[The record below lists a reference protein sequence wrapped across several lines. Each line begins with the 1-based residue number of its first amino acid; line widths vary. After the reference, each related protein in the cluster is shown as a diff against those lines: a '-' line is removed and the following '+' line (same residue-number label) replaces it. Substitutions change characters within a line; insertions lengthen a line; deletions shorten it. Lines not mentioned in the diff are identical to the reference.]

1 MSRMSTQ
8 LRMANQTF
16 KVAKKRRRCLKKR
29 YRDRPEAL
37 AALRHLQ
44 ENSERETVPLR
55 AYFCS
60 RCNGHHLTSREPL
73 EAEEVKQ

>member
-1 MSRMSTQ
+1 MSTQ

-37 AALRHLQ
+37 GALRHLQ
-44 ENSERETVPLR
+44 ETSERETVPIR
-55 AYFCS
+55 FFWCS
-60 RCNGHHLTSREPL
+60 RCCGYHLTSEPVNT
-73 EAEEVKQ
+73 EEV